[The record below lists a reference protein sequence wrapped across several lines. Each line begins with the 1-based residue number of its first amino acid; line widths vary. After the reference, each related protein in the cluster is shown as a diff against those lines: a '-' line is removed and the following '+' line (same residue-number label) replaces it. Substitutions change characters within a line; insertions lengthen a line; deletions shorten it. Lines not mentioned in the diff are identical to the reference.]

1 MSISLKA
8 GGTALCCQPHAGIV
22 RQYLQEALLTVSSQ
36 PDIVRG
42 SSGLAPRLFL
52 IPELSLMVLQ
62 KRGGDPLLLNPA
74 LFNGEDLIV
83 KKEPSRQCSQTRE
96 HELTSCHRFLE
107 L

>member
-1 MSISLKA
+1 
-8 GGTALCCQPHAGIV
+8 
-22 RQYLQEALLTVSSQ
+22 
-36 PDIVRG
+36 
-42 SSGLAPRLFL
+42 
-52 IPELSLMVLQ
+52 MVLQ
-62 KRGGDPLLLNPA
+62 KRGGDPLLLNLA